1 MKGRY
6 LVPLALCAALLSGCT
21 VAVSGVALP
30 AASTDP
36 CSLLTDAE
44 AASLGLQG
52 PGTPQPAQPQ
62 FHTPPSCT
70 WSPSN
75 PDAVYS
81 GSLQAFSSADLPI
94 SAYYTTAPA
103 GVERFGGIDW
113 TRYPSPVADFICNLA
128 VPLSDSSFVALSSQ
142 DLADADRACDL
153 AKDAAPLVGAHLPIL
168 RGGR

>member
-6 LVPLALCAALLSGCT
+6 LVPLAVGALLSGCT
-21 VAVSGVALP
+21 AAVAGTPLP

-36 CSLLTDAE
+36 CSLLTNAE

-70 WSPSN
+70 WSPAD
-75 PDAVYS
+75 PDAVYG

-94 SAYYTTAPA
+94 GGYYSTAPT
-103 GVERFGGIDW
+103 GVERLGGFDW
-113 TRYPSPVADFICNLA
+113 NRYSSPVGDFICDLA
-128 VPLSDSSFVALSSQ
+128 VRLSDTSFVALSSQ
-142 DLADADRACDL
+142 NLADTSKACEV
-153 AKDAAPLVGAHLPIL
+153 AEKAAPVVAGHLPTP
-168 RGGR
+168 R